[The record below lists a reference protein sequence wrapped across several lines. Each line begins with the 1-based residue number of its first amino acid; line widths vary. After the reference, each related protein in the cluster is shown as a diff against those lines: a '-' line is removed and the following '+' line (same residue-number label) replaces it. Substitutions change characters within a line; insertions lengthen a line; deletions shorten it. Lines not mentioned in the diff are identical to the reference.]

1 MANYNIKQIAYSG
14 KGQCLTSFSGASDGK
29 ITPINFDLEQ
39 ANNKPGD
46 WGNQDAPYQQ
56 ILLNGGDGENKTFNT
71 NTAYY
76 LELEIP
82 KDDNFAMDFA
92 LLLIPEPKS
101 GTDLDQLNY
110 QFIRYLHVTQGAG
123 GHSEQSRV
131 VLYQKLNPPDSP
143 IEVTIAQPAPADSD
157 PEADPPVTPAFNANT
172 LYYKVDANDNVLYM
186 WTENATHRFVS
197 NAGEYG
203 YNDIVLSH
211 SWKSHSSETEK
222 ARFELIFTPRV
233 DGMKHL
239 YLYLIPTKDD
249 NDIQWSAIVNNAKK
263 TYYGRHVNIDHISA
277 KLYVINNLLTLPGGT
292 GTYSAKRIGIWGRSE
307 LMLSINGEEVKIGP
321 SNYYELQNFTV
332 TNLGVAAQ
340 NDADRFTI
348 DFQY

>member
-1 MANYNIKQIAYSG
+1 MANYSIKQIAFSG
-14 KGQCLTSFSGASDGK
+14 KDSCLTSFISNADGT
-29 ITPINFDLEQ
+29 INPTNFDLEQ

-56 ILLNGGDGENKTFNT
+56 ILLNGGQNENQSFDIGTS
-71 NTAYY
+71 YY

-92 LLLIPEPKS
+92 LLLIPEPRS

-143 IEVTIAQPAPADSD
+143 IEVTIAQPAPPDSD
-157 PEADPPVTPAFNANT
+157 PEADPAVTPAFKANT
-172 LYYKVDANDNVLYM
+172 LYYKIAADDTVLYM
-186 WTENATHRFVS
+186 WTTEATHKFVS
-197 NAGEYG
+197 NNANYG
-203 YNDIVLSH
+203 YNDIILSH

-222 ARFELIFTPRV
+222 AKFQLIFTPRV
-233 DGMKHL
+233 EGMKYL

-249 NDIQWSAIVNNAKK
+249 NDIQWSATVNGAKK
-263 TYYGRHVNIDHISA
+263 TYYGRHVDINGMSA
-277 KLYVINNLLTLPGGT
+277 KLYQVNNLLGNLT
-292 GTYSAKRIGIWGRSE
+292 ARRIGAWGRSE

-321 SNYYELQNFTV
+321 SNYYELQNFAV
-332 TNLGVAAQ
+332 TSLGVAAQ
-340 NDADRFTI
+340 YDADRFTI
-348 DFQY
+348 DIQY